1 MTRQIVLLL
10 PGQGSQYQGMAVP
23 LYQREPVFAEVMD
36 EFFAGMGPEG
46 GRLRDDWLSDTP
58 DVPIDD
64 GPRAQPLL
72 FAIGYAI
79 GRVLE
84 ERGFRPALLLGHSVG
99 ELAAAALA
107 GVYDLPAAARILR
120 GRSASLAGAP
130 AGGMLAV
137 AATPDR
143 VADLIEPAWAA
154 RGLAIGAVN
163 GPAQTI
169 LAGAEPELLL
179 AERAAEAAE
188 LTSRRVRSMQPFHSP
203 VLEEAAREFEK
214 AIAAERLNEPRIP
227 VLSARTARLVE
238 PGEAVDPAFWARLMC
253 EPVLF
258 WPALAGL
265 PADGAFTFVEAG
277 PGNGLST
284 TARRLPSVR
293 AGHSRVLTL
302 LPPPGKPAWPVWQA
316 GLDRLADPGA
326 QPTETT

>member
-1 MTRQIVLLL
+1 MTREIVLLL

-23 LYQREPVFAEVMD
+23 LYEREPVFTEVVD
-36 EFFAGMGPEG
+36 EFFDCMGAEG
-46 GRLRDDWLSDTP
+46 GRLRDDWLSDSP
-58 DVPIDD
+58 QVPVDD

-72 FAIGYAI
+72 FVIGYAI

-84 ERGFRPALLLGHSVG
+84 ERGIRPALLLGHSVG

-120 GRSASLAGAP
+120 GRSASLVDSP
-130 AGGMLAV
+130 PGGMLAV

-143 VADLIEPAWAA
+143 VRELIEPEWAA

-163 GPAQTI
+163 GPGQTI
-169 LAGAEPELLL
+169 LAGAEPELRL
-179 AERAAEAAE
+179 AEQAIERAE
-188 LTSRRVRSMQPFHSP
+188 LTARRVRSMQPFHSP
-203 VLEEAAREFEK
+203 VLDEAAKQFEK
-214 AIAAERLNEPRIP
+214 AIAAERLAEPRIP

-258 WPALAGL
+258 WPALSSL

-277 PGNGLST
+277 PGNGLSIV
-284 TARRLPSVR
+284 ARRLPSVR
-293 AGHSRVLTL
+293 AGHSKVLTL
-302 LPPPGKPAWPVWQA
+302 LPPPGTAAWPVWQA
-316 GLDRLADPGA
+316 GLDLLTSTAAPA
-326 QPTETT
+326 